1 MSAKSQY
8 QSSPMSERVL
18 RQSIAPDLHLRR
30 DGKRAELLH
39 KREEIGHAPVL
50 GDLAVAHAHHVH
62 CLELDFATGWRH
74 AEELALV
81 RTMVGF
87 VGRHP
92 VPIGKLPV
100 DVRVEVP
107 EGVLK
112 LARASLVRRASRLR
126 SMVEKIFGK
135 QFLEHL
141 EIPAALHF
149 LGVPP
154 NYCLRRFADA
164 DFSHDVP
171 PAN

>member
-100 DVRVEVP
+100 GVRVEVP
-107 EGVLK
+107 EGGAQNLVK
-112 LARASLVRRASRLR
+112 ARARQPCPACV
-126 SMVEKIFGK
+126 
-135 QFLEHL
+135 
-141 EIPAALHF
+141 PAAEY
-149 LGVPP
+149 GRE
-154 NYCLRRFADA
+154 NLRQTIPRTPRNSRRLALPRCSA
-164 DFSHDVP
+164 ELLPSP
-171 PAN
+171 LR

>member
-1 MSAKSQY
+1 M
-8 QSSPMSERVL
+8 
-18 RQSIAPDLHLRR
+18 
-30 DGKRAELLH
+30 RA
-39 KREEIGHAPVL
+39 
-50 GDLAVAHAHHVH
+50 
-62 CLELDFATGWRH
+62 
-74 AEELALV
+74 
-81 RTMVGF
+81 MVGF

-100 DVRVEVP
+100 DVRVEVR
-107 EGVLK
+107 EGSAQNLVK

-126 SMVEKIFGK
+126 SMVEKVVGK